1 MSPSRNLCP
10 AAVLSRATLSDPL
23 HLPVRGQGFRHL
35 GVRPAELLWLAP
47 AGLGLQEGGLSC
59 TDWCHWKF
67 MGPNRSWT
75 CSAAGHPFSCPSSAV
90 SPIILG
96 SSLRPLPFSLGL
108 PPCPAFHQA
117 SDLAF
122 YITEKIEAF
131 NLNSLSRLTEHH
143 LMYSVPLSYSLG
155 TLDPFP
161 STPHP
166 VRPRLHFHC
175 LHYEQV
181 TPKTPLSCP
190 SSSKTR
196 AVRKLMVLSGFGG
209 GGCLLH
215 PHPTPPLTSRGP
227 AHWSQPVSPGALVSF
242 PLLSCQPPP
251 LITGAGSLEEH
262 WTAC

>member
-1 MSPSRNLCP
+1 MSPSGTSVLLLCFP
-10 AAVLSRATLSDPL
+10 GPPSQTPFTS
-23 HLPVRGQGFRHL
+23 QGFRHP
-35 GVRPAELLWLAP
+35 GAGPAELLWLAP

-67 MGPNRSWT
+67 MGPNRGWT

-90 SPIILG
+90 SPITLG
-96 SSLRPLPFSLGL
+96 SSLRPLPFSVGL
-108 PPCPAFHQA
+108 SPCPAFHQA

-131 NLNSLSRLTEHH
+131 HLNSLSRLPEHH

-166 VRPRLHFHC
+166 VRPRPHFHC
-175 LHYEQV
+175 LHHEQI

-196 AVRKLMVLSGFGG
+196 AVRKLTVLSGLGG
-209 GGCLLH
+209 GAAASSTLTL
-215 PHPTPPLTSRGP
+215 PH
-227 AHWSQPVSPGALVSF
+227 H
-242 PLLSCQPPP
+242 
-251 LITGAGSLEEH
+251 
-262 WTAC
+262 